1 MKTTRRVLLA
11 LACLCVGVAEAIAVA
26 QEAPF
31 VRDVFDRINAQR
43 VQHGLKPCT
52 YNKKLEKASQFH
64 AEWMARNRKMEHLQE
79 EAKSLEDHK
88 TCTHH
93 PINRAIRAG
102 YRSWDDV
109 FFIEN
114 RQDGQIVHTKPDADE
129 HIGEIIAVGWKAGHP
144 AVQTETIVKGW
155 MNSPGHRKEILTAH
169 YEEMGI
175 GVACTP
181 NDEYDTFWCVVFG
194 KPKE

>member
-1 MKTTRRVLLA
+1 MICRLLLIA
-11 LACLCVGVAEAIAVA
+11 FLACIMAQQPASA
-26 QEAPF
+26 QEAGF
-31 VRDVFDRINAQR
+31 VDDVFDRINAQR
-43 VQHGLKPCT
+43 IRNGLKLCN
-52 YNKKLEKASQFH
+52 YNKKLEKAAQFH

-102 YRSWDDV
+102 YREWDDI
-109 FFIEN
+109 FLIEN
-114 RQDGQIVHTKPDADE
+114 RPNGPVVHAKPDANN
-129 HIGEIIAVGWKAGHP
+129 HVGEIVAAAWKAGHP
-144 AVQTETIVKGW
+144 ATQTATVVNGW
-155 MNSPGHRKEILTAH
+155 MNSPGHRKEVLTAH

-181 NDEYDTFWCVVFG
+181 DDPYDTFWCVVFG
-194 KPKE
+194 APAR

>member
-1 MKTTRRVLLA
+1 MNRRLLLIVFFA
-11 LACLCVGVAEAIAVA
+11 SMMASQPASA
-26 QEAPF
+26 QEAGF

-43 VQHGLKPCT
+43 IQNGLKPCK
-52 YNKKLEKASQFH
+52 YNTKLEKASQFH

-88 TCTHH
+88 ACTHH

-102 YRSWDDV
+102 YREWDDI

-114 RQDGQIVHTKPDADE
+114 RPNGPVVHTKPDANNYV
-129 HIGEIIAVGWKAGHP
+129 GEIVAAGWKAGHP
-144 AVQTETIVKGW
+144 ATQTATVVNGW
-155 MNSPGHRKEILTAH
+155 MNSPGHRKEVLTAH

-181 NDEYDTFWCVVFG
+181 DDQYDTFWCVLFG
-194 KPKE
+194 DPRK